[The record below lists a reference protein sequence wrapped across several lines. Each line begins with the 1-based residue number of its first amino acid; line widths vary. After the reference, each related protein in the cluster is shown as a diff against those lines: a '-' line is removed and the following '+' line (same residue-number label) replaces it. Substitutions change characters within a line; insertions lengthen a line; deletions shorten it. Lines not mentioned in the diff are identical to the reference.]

1 MIKFYLKDK
10 EVKLWDKI
18 LYSYEKE
25 YENGSIFVLEKCI
38 LTEDKLTELVNKG
51 IIQKKY
57 QECSQITVDAILNK
71 IAARIGWKPQKVAN
85 YLKGMLTIYPTA
97 VFQTILKEVAIILDK
112 EYSDH
117 IKDSKEIWVVS
128 LVNKSIIQLNKEN
141 IADYTSFAA
150 FRTEKDAELGLRI
163 SSKIMHDLNN
173 HEDKE
178 YDKAKE

>member
-57 QECSQITVDAILNK
+57 QERSQITVDAILNK
-71 IAARIGWKPQKVAN
+71 IAARIGWKPQKVDN
-85 YLKGMLTIYPTA
+85 YLKGMLTIYPAT

-112 EYSDH
+112 ETD
-117 IKDSKEIWVVS
+117 
-128 LVNKSIIQLNKEN
+128 
-141 IADYTSFAA
+141 
-150 FRTEKDAELGLRI
+150 
-163 SSKIMHDLNN
+163 
-173 HEDKE
+173 DK
-178 YDKAKE
+178 